1 MSPTASFLRQGLL
14 LLALLLVLLAPARAG
29 EPLRLGDERSSYD
42 AWPHVTLLSETG
54 TRLGLEQARGA
65 AFTRPEAPIANLG
78 RREHGVWLRV
88 PLAADAA
95 DGRWVMHIDF
105 AGLDHVDAWL
115 LDGETVVDRAAL
127 GDHVPREQRPSDAL
141 AVAWPLQLKPGA
153 RYELLLRVESGNAL
167 VLPLRFTRP
176 AAFNRAQEDRLLV
189 YGVLVGI
196 GIALL
201 VYAAM
206 LWADTR
212 DAMITWYALCSAS
225 GLLFLL
231 AFHGVGARH
240 LWGDSLWWTDH
251 AVVISALAGA
261 GAAAMFADRLL
272 ELRANHPWLAWGVR
286 GVAVISLLA
295 LVALVAGVLPL
306 GVGQRLGG
314 VLVLLPVLLAM
325 PVAWRRWRGGDAAAF
340 YMLVGWTAFAAGI
353 VPLVLMVRGW
363 ADAGFWTQ
371 NGALVGRTL
380 GMLAWLR
387 VLGLRI
393 DEIRRRAERAEHAHR
408 ELHLLA
414 HADALTGLPN
424 RRALDASLQSAL
436 QEAAPGALVAVF
448 VGDLD
453 GFKAVNDRLGH
464 EAGDELLVA
473 AARRLRSRVRR
484 GDLVARLGGDEFVVV
499 ASGLATD
506 DDARQVGRQLVD
518 AFGEPFALGGEH
530 VRVGLTLGCAIAP
543 GDGRD
548 GADLLRRA
556 DEAMYAG
563 KRAGKA
569 RLARASALAS

>member
-1 MSPTASFLRQGLL
+1 MSPTAFPLRQGLL
-14 LLALLLVLLAPARAG
+14 LLALLFVLLAPARAG
-29 EPLRLGDERSSYD
+29 EPLRLGGERSYE
-42 AWPHVTLLSETG
+42 AWPFATLHVETG
-54 TRLGLEQARGA
+54 APLNLAQALQA
-65 AFTRPEAPIANLG
+65 PFVRPDTPRANLG
-78 RREHGVWLRV
+78 RRDHGVWLRV

-95 DGRWVMHIDF
+95 DGHWVMHIDF
-105 AGLDHVDAWL
+105 AGIDHADAWL
-115 LDGETVVDRAAL
+115 LRDGTVVDQAAL
-127 GDHVPREQRPSDAL
+127 GDHVPRAQRPADAL
-141 AVAWPLQLKPGA
+141 AIAWPLQLQPGA
-153 RYELLLRVESGNAL
+153 RYELMLRVESSAAL

-176 AAFNRAQEDRLLV
+176 AEFNREQEDRLLV

-212 DAMITWYALCSAS
+212 DAMITWYAVCSAS

-240 LWGDSLWWTDH
+240 VWGDSLWWTDH
-251 AVVISALAGA
+251 AVVISALVGA
-261 GAAAMFADRLL
+261 IAAAMFADRLL
-272 ELRANHPWLAWGVR
+272 ELPATHPWLARGVR
-286 GVAVISLLA
+286 GVAVVSALA

-306 GVGQRLGG
+306 DVGQRAGG

-325 PVAWRRWRGGDAAAF
+325 KVAWRRWRGGDAAAF
-340 YMLVGWTAFAAGI
+340 YMLVGWTAFAVGI
-353 VPLVLMVRGW
+353 VPLVLMVRGLV
-363 ADAGFWTQ
+363 DAGFWTQ

-436 QEAAPGALVAVF
+436 QDAAPGALVAVF

-453 GFKAVNDRLGH
+453 GFKGVNDRLGH

-499 ASGLATD
+499 ATGLSSE

-518 AFGEPFALGGEH
+518 AFDEPFALGGEG

-548 GADLLRRA
+548 GADLLRHA

-569 RLARASALAS
+569 RLARASVPAG